1 MEKSRNM
8 NVTDTLQK
16 LSEAAAGQGNA
27 FKSIYEVALKAT
39 EQVFSLNT
47 DFARSFF
54 EGAVTSRAP
63 HGSGSRCWL
72 QR

>member
-1 MEKSRNM
+1 M

-54 EGAVTSRAP
+54 EGAVTYPASRRNAGRSSLP
-63 HGSGSRCWL
+63 ALIS
-72 QR
+72 